1 VAALRAGGAGVSC
14 GGARGRGRVARE
26 GGAPGQV
33 AVAPVRCVAA
43 ARSVPPGST
52 AARPARQGAG
62 PHEGV
67 SVVILWRLME

>member
-1 VAALRAGGAGVSC
+1 M
-14 GGARGRGRVARE
+14 ARE